1 MTYGKKGSQW
11 LGAIALV
18 AGALTAGGCSA
29 ASTAEDTTAVVS
41 QTVETASDSSD
52 AVEVSS
58 LIHGLNG
65 LHADAVEGFH
75 CDSSPDITYVTVC
88 GKSLPA
94 TVHLDWTN
102 CSAPARPAGG
112 KRGGGAP
119 GGGSGN
125 TPPPPPQDGQ
135 GGVGGYGGVGGA
147 GGAGGGGAPEGAP
160 EGGKMCGG
168 PNFGPSTGTVDIT
181 FTYSSEGD
189 CTADVTQNQSVSFQI
204 SHTADDGSVSKEEG
218 TTSSVATLVASGP
231 PQQKQTQADVTRT
244 HTDASGAVVSSVH
257 LTGSM
262 STAFSSDTPP
272 TRTVN
277 GSYTEVLLDGSQG
290 TVTLTDV
297 VRAPRNVCQWP
308 TSGTLTRASSD
319 GTTHTLVFGPDCG
332 TATLDDAAVQLPNP
346 GGPAQGHR

>member
-1 MTYGKKGSQW
+1 MTYGKKGGQW

-18 AGALTAGGCSA
+18 AGALTASGCSA
-29 ASTAEDTTAVVS
+29 ASPAEDTTAVVS
-41 QTVETASDSSD
+41 QTVEAASDSSD

-58 LIHGLNG
+58 LMRGLNA

-94 TVHLDWTN
+94 TVHLDWTG
-102 CSAPARPAGG
+102 CAAPARPEGG
-112 KRGGGAP
+112 KHGGGAP

-125 TPPPPPQDGQ
+125 NPPPPQDG
-135 GGVGGYGGVGGA
+135 A
-147 GGAGGGGAPEGAP
+147 GGHGGPGGGGGAPEG
-160 EGGKMCGG
+160 GKVCGG

-181 FTYSSEGD
+181 YTYSSEGD
-189 CTADVTQNQSVSFQI
+189 CANDVTQNQSVSFQI
-204 SHTADDGSVSKEEG
+204 SRTADDGSVSKEEG

-272 TRTVN
+272 IRTVN
-277 GSYTEVLLDGSQG
+277 GTYTEVLLDGSQG
-290 TVTLTDV
+290 TVTLADI
-297 VRAPRNVCQWP
+297 VRAPRNVCHWP

-332 TATLDDAAVQLPNP
+332 TATLDGTAVQLPNP
-346 GGPAQGHR
+346 GGPDQGRR